1 MLKVG
6 STLLNLIAGA
16 QSELT
21 VVAPFIKAEA
31 FTRLVDRMDG
41 RVQLTCVTR
50 WHPHEI
56 KAGVSD
62 IGIWDIIRGRAG
74 ARLFLVPTLHA
85 KYYRADGHYLA
96 GSANVTMTAL
106 GWCSRPNIELLIPG
120 EVSPELQEWEAGVLC
135 QGTEVDE
142 SLARHI
148 RGLVA
153 DFPEQQGIVTWDSL
167 ADDGS
172 LGPESSDPEFDV
184 SQWLPQT
191 RYPEQL
197 YQVYSGHPE
206 TVSAGANETVVN
218 DLMALAIPRGLD
230 ERGFRVAV
238 AAVLLQ
244 MPLIGEIDRFV
255 AVPRTF
261 GAVRGFLKSRHRY
274 PVERDPTTDWQTIM
288 RWFRFFLPQR
298 FQLAIPSH
306 SEIIFRIGHAVEPAE
321 VAGQGSGRATEF
333 S

>member
-6 STLLNLIAGA
+6 STLLDLISSA

-21 VVAPFIKAEA
+21 VVAPFIKAEP
-31 FTRLVDRMDG
+31 FTRLVDRLDG

-56 KAGVSD
+56 KSGVSD
-62 IGIWDIIRGRAG
+62 IEIWDTIRERAG

-106 GWCSRPNIELLIPG
+106 GWCSRPNIELLISG
-120 EVSPELQEWEAGVLC
+120 DVSSELQEWEAGVVC

-142 SLARHI
+142 SLVQHI
-148 RGLVA
+148 QELVVEL
-153 DFPEQQGIVTWDSL
+153 PEQKGIVTRGSG
-167 ADDGS
+167 ADDS
-172 LGPESSDPEFDV
+172 ALVTESSDPEIDV

-197 YQVYSGHPE
+197 YQVYSGHPG
-206 TVSAGANETVVN
+206 TVSTGAIEAMVH

-238 AAVLLQ
+238 AAVLPQ
-244 MPLIGEIDRFV
+244 MPLIREIDGYV

-261 GAVRGFLKSRHRY
+261 GAVRGFLKSRHAY
-274 PVERDPTTDWQTIM
+274 PIERDPTTDWQTIM

-298 FQLAIPSH
+298 FQLSIPSH
-306 SEIIFRIGHAVEPAE
+306 SEIIFKIGQVEGGLTGGE
-321 VAGQGSGRATEF
+321 RGG
-333 S
+333 